1 MLTIDNLSLFKD
13 DKKIFSA
20 LGFSVSINSA
30 LIIRGRNG
38 CGKTS
43 LLKIIAGISDATSGR
58 ILWGGEDVKNFR
70 ADFNGDTQFI
80 GHKNFLK
87 PELTAFENLRFYSKL
102 SDTEMAL
109 DSALNFFELQNFA
122 DEKIK
127 KLSAGW
133 QKRVMLAKLL
143 ACPAT
148 IWLLDE
154 PSNNLDKDGKEKLY
168 GLIKTR
174 IKEDG
179 LVIMTTHDEMFF
191 DLGHRLNLEDFE
203 QFLRWLS
210 EEPASDDVI

>member
-1 MLTIDNLSLFKD
+1 VLTIDNLSLFKD

-203 QFLRWLS
+203 QFLR
-210 EEPASDDVI
+210 

>member
-13 DKKIFSA
+13 HKKIFAS

-30 LIIRGRNG
+30 FIITGGNG
-38 CGKTS
+38 CGKSS
-43 LLKIIAGISDATSGR
+43 LLKIIAGISKANSGK
-58 ILWGGEDVKNFR
+58 ILWGGADVEEFR
-70 ADFNGDTQFI
+70 GDFNGDMQFL

-87 PELTAFENLRFYSKL
+87 PELTVLENLRFYSKL
-102 SDTEMAL
+102 ADTERAL
-109 DSALNFFELQNFA
+109 DSALSFFDLTAIKN
-122 DEKIK
+122 EKVK
-127 KLSAGW
+127 TLSAGW

-154 PSNNLDKDGKEKLY
+154 PSNNLDKAGKEKLH

-191 DLGHRLNLEDFE
+191 DLGPKLNLEEFN
-203 QFLRWLS
+203 
-210 EEPASDDVI
+210 